1 MSNVTPTGKKRIRRS
16 KVWKYMIEECAD
28 NGRRAAICNWQHCG
42 KKMSI
47 SYNGGTTN
55 LIDHLVATHG
65 FQRTP
70 LKPPR
75 EDGSESGSSSKDSK
89 EEKKE
94 KFREPKL
101 EEKDSGEVFI
111 RSDKDY
117 EFWGPTNT
125 PALPEPYV
133 TYSAIRDIHSNLT
146 FRPLSKVEVKGSDKW
161 IILCL
166 ASQKSGQL
174 SPHKIKNEKEPKDV
188 VAFILNIDTK
198 VIKKES
204 MAKIKYLKGALGA
217 EAKREG
223 NAALDRLPD
232 WISKNDVKKRQRE
245 GLSSSQ
251 PIKKD
256 PFETGTETNSGGDER
271 IGFASPDKK
280 RQKKGTMSNPGNNAI
295 VPPGT
300 VTSPLL
306 FPNQTPPLS
315 TSGSAGFLPNL
326 NRMKTLID
334 DKNHKS
340 LLAKRVTTTIA
351 NPEPP
356 QPLEIPFEDY

>member
-1 MSNVTPTGKKRIRRS
+1 
-16 KVWKYMIEECAD
+16 MIEECAD

-75 EDGSESGSSSKDSK
+75 EDGSDSGSSSKDSK
-89 EEKKE
+89 EIEKKE
-94 KFREPKL
+94 KFREPKI

-125 PALPEPYV
+125 PLLPEPYV

-161 IILCL
+161 VILCL
-166 ASQKSGQL
+166 ASQKSGQT

-188 VAFILNIDTK
+188 VAFILNTDTK

-204 MAKIKYLKGALGA
+204 MSKLKYLNKGTLSG
-217 EAKREG
+217 EARREG
-223 NAALDRLPD
+223 NAALDRLPE
-232 WISKNDVKKRQRE
+232 WISKNDGVKKRQRE
-245 GLSSSQ
+245 NNLSSSQ

-256 PFETGTETNSGGDER
+256 PFETTTETNSGGDEKKKTDSR
-271 IGFASPDKK
+271 FASPDKK
-280 RQKKGTMSNPGNNAI
+280 RQKKGTVSNMSTTSNPI
-295 VPPGT
+295 VPP
-300 VTSPLL
+300 VTSPIL
-306 FPNQTPPLS
+306 FPSQTPPLS
-315 TSGSAGFLPNL
+315 TTGSSGFLPNL
-326 NRMKTLID
+326 NRMKTLMD
-334 DKNHKS
+334 DKNQKS
-340 LLAKRVTTTIA
+340 LLAKRITTTIA

-356 QPLEIPFEDY
+356 QPLEIPVEDY